1 MRKEI
6 VIRHI
11 GLVLIFNAIFLL
23 ISFFISLF
31 LAETSTVALLYS
43 ALIALV
49 FGFFPLIYVQPTN
62 YLSILEGTAIVV
74 FGWITTCLVG
84 SLPYILWGGEFT
96 AVNAWFES
104 VSGFTTTGSTIIND
118 IEALPMG
125 LLFWRSSTHWLGGIG
140 IILFTILILPGS
152 NTSRFVLLN
161 TEMSVLAKTNFK
173 YKAIEI
179 LRILV
184 YVYLGLTIL
193 ETLLLMIAGMTFFDA
208 INHSFATIATG
219 GFSTKNLSI
228 AYYNSVSIEIIIMV
242 FMVLSGVHFGLTF
255 NTILGKKNNI
265 FRSSIFKA
273 YIAFLFV
280 GIILVALK
288 LYYDEM
294 YSWWESLRYASFQ
307 VISLGTTTGFAT
319 IDTANWPSFTHIVLI
334 YFTIQCAMIG
344 STSGGLKFDRI
355 FLFFKSIT
363 KQIKSIQ
370 HPRAIFSLKID
381 GNTIDEKTELHTMIF
396 IIFYLG
402 IILITTLLLTFLNVD
417 SFTAFSSSATTIGN
431 VGPGFANVSS
441 LGNFSQI
448 PDMGK
453 FILSLNML
461 LGRLEIFGIISL
473 LFIKSWR

>member
-6 VIRHI
+6 VVRHI

-23 ISFFISLF
+23 ISFLISLF

-43 ALIALV
+43 SLIALV
-49 FGFFPLIYVQPTN
+49 FGFFPLIYVKPTN
-62 YLSILEGTAIVV
+62 YLSILEGTSIVV
-74 FGWITTCLVG
+74 FGWIATCLVG

-96 AVNAWFES
+96 AINAWFES

-118 IEALPMG
+118 IEALPKG

-161 TEMSVLAKTNFK
+161 TEMSALAKTNFK

-184 YVYLGLTIL
+184 YVYLGLTIF
-193 ETLLLMIAGMTFFDA
+193 ETILLMFAGMNFFDA

-228 AYYNSVSIEIIIMV
+228 AYYNSVSIEVIIMV
-242 FMVLSGVHFGLTF
+242 FMILSGVHFGLTF

-273 YIAFLFV
+273 YITFLFA

-288 LYYDEM
+288 LYYDGM

-319 IDTANWPSFTHIVLI
+319 IDTANWPSFTQIVLI

-355 FLFFKSIT
+355 FLFFKSIK
-363 KQIKSIQ
+363 KQIKLIQ

-381 GNTIDEKTELHTMIF
+381 GNVIDEKTELHTMIF

-417 SFTAFSSSATTIGN
+417 LFTAFSSSAATIGN

-473 LFIKSWR
+473 FFIKSWR

>member
-11 GLVLIFNAIFLL
+11 GMVLIFNAIFLFISFL
-23 ISFFISLF
+23 ISLYLS
-31 LAETSTVALLYS
+31 ETSVVPLLYS
-43 ALIALV
+43 SLIALV
-49 FGFFPLIYVQPTN
+49 FGLFPLIYVKPSH
-62 YLSILEGTAIVV
+62 YISIWEGTSIVV

-84 SLPYILWGGEFT
+84 SLPYILWGGEFSFI
-96 AVNAWFES
+96 NAWFES

-118 IEALPMG
+118 IEILPKG

-152 NTSRFVLLN
+152 NTSKLVLLN
-161 TEMSVLAKTNFK
+161 TEMSPLAKSNFK
-173 YKAIEI
+173 FRSREI
-179 LRILV
+179 LRILL

-193 ETLLLMIAGMTFFDA
+193 ETILLNLAGMSFFDA

-228 AYYNSVSIEIIIMV
+228 AYYNSISIEVIIMV
-242 FMVLSGVHFGLTF
+242 FMVFSGVHFGLTF
-255 NTILGKKNNI
+255 NTILGNKNNI
-265 FRSSIFKA
+265 FKSSIFKA
-273 YIAFLFV
+273 YITFLLV
-280 GIILVALK
+280 GVILVSLK
-288 LYYDEM
+288 LYFSDM
-294 YSWWESLRYASFQ
+294 YPWWESVRYAAFQ

-319 IDTANWPSFTHIVLI
+319 IDTANWPSFTQIILI

-355 FLFFKSIT
+355 FIYFKAIK

-370 HPRAIFSLKID
+370 HPHAVIPLKVD
-381 GNTIDEKTELHTMIF
+381 GNSINEKTEIHTMIF
-396 IIFYLG
+396 IILYLG
-402 IILITTLLLTFLNVD
+402 IIFITTALLTYLDVD
-417 SFTAFSSSATTIGN
+417 NFTAFSSSAATIGN
-431 VGPGFANVSS
+431 VGPGFGNVSS
-441 LGNFSQI
+441 LGNYSNL
-448 PDMGK
+448 PDLGK
-453 FILSLNML
+453 FFLTINML